1 MDAFRNA
8 CHAPLLRG
16 IRIDRSHLARPPNAL
31 GAGHRFEEL
40 NLNHAHGEEIRRG
53 PFGPRRCGCQA
64 KYQELAEVLKAL
76 NARAGSESWQ
86 SIRMFAM

>member
-1 MDAFRNA
+1 MDAFRDA

-31 GAGHRFEEL
+31 GAGHRFEDL
-40 NLNHAHGEEIRRG
+40 DLNHAHGEEIRRG
-53 PFGPRRCGCQA
+53 PFGPRRCGLQFQ
-64 KYQELAEVLKAL
+64 YQLAEVTKPL
-76 NARAGSESWQ
+76 NASAGSASWQ

>member
-1 MDAFRNA
+1 
-8 CHAPLLRG
+8 
-16 IRIDRSHLARPPNAL
+16 
-31 GAGHRFEEL
+31 L

-53 PFGPRRCGCQA
+53 PFGPRRCGLQFQ
-64 KYQELAEVLKAL
+64 YQVLALKAL

>member
-1 MDAFRNA
+1 LD
-8 CHAPLLRG
+8 
-16 IRIDRSHLARPPNAL
+16 
-31 GAGHRFEEL
+31 
-40 NLNHAHGEEIRRG
+40 LNHAHGEEIRRG

-64 KYQELAEVLKAL
+64 KYQVVAEVLKAL